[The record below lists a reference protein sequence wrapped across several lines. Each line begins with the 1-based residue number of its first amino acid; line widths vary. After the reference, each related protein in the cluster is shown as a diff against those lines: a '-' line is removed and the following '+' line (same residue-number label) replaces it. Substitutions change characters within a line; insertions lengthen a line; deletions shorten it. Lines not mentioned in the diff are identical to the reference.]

1 MTDSC
6 SSHVVNTRPN
16 PVPCRPQDRGKFEI
30 LQKDGSARI
39 GRLHTDHGMLNTPM
53 LLPVVNPNIRTIE
66 PREMWEKY
74 RVDGLITNSYVIW
87 KHDDLSESAL
97 KNGIHQLIDFPGVI
111 VTDSGTF
118 QSYVYGDVEVG
129 VEEIIKFQRDIG
141 VDIGTMLDVFG
152 RPEMSREEIESA
164 VEVTANRASIS
175 LDLAGDD
182 LLLNGPIQGGLHEDL
197 RALAGQLMGEVNGIN
212 GGFTIHPIGG
222 IVPLMENQR
231 YKDLFRI
238 LLSAKSTLPP
248 DRPIHLF
255 GCGHPLLFPMSI
267 ALGVDI
273 FDSAAYALF
282 ARGNRLLTPTG
293 TVRLDEITEWPCNS
307 SELFKWTPEEVRSL
321 DSKEREKVLARH
333 NLEVTQSELARC
345 RESIR
350 NGKIWQLAEERSH
363 SSAQLREAFLWVL
376 DQLEE
381 PDDGP
386 VGVSSLRMISST
398 NPVRKGGENLVDDI
412 DDRPHILHF
421 KSLLALRWRA
431 PGSWWDGSLN
441 DPKRIVII
449 EGTSPPWRDSS
460 LHSVVSL
467 LEEIPES
474 IILISTPIG
483 LIPYSLEDVSPWSH
497 IDGSDDIWDSPL
509 DEHEIFDELIELDL
523 SEIPF
528 IRITPGPI
536 SENEHRKIEEIY
548 NWIDRCSIVD
558 KLSVLNGLSPSLG
571 CKLTVGMTTRK
582 SKTRR
587 MVNVYSDNLH
597 IISPRLNDGGISLT
611 LNGAQMIND
620 LSPGKPIH
628 FGVEYE
634 GDELDHPG
642 IAKVMI
648 VDDAIPFV
656 GQGKNVM
663 QGYVLGADPHLIPGQ
678 PCLVV
683 DSNGELVAHG
693 IPMTTARE
701 MAFLTKGIAVRVRDG
716 ALKNKKN

>member
-197 RALAGQLMGEVNGIN
+197 RASAGQLMGEVNGIN

-248 DRPIHLF
+248 NRPIHLF

-449 EGTSPPWRDSS
+449 EGVSPPWRDSS

-701 MAFLTKGIAVRVRDG
+701 MAFLKKGIAVRVRDG